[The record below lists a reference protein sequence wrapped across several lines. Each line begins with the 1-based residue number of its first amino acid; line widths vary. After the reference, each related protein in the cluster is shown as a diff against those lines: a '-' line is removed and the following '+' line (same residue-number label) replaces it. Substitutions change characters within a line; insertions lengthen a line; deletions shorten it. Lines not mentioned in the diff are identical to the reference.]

1 MFVLK
6 VENMIM
12 EHDGLTLFENASL
25 TIKENERVALIGEN
39 GVGKTTFLKGI
50 LGELP
55 LIKGKVSFGIPQK
68 EIGFMMQDSEENVFL
83 TTREWVESHHQEL
96 SELKQKLQVAEAQ
109 LHCMSHDE
117 KAISLYSQ
125 LLQKYMD
132 LDGYQWEASV
142 DKTLKQLGILET
154 SWEIPFSSL
163 SGGQKTRAKLAK
175 VMMNSPK
182 LLILDEPTNHL
193 DTEAVEW
200 LQSWLNRYQ
209 GSVLFISHE
218 RDFIDQ
224 VAQVTYELTSKG
236 TKKYEGGYQ
245 AYKVQKNHE
254 IKTLQ
259 ALYEKQERERK
270 KLQETIQMYKNWY
283 QQANAAASVRN
294 PFAQKQLSKQAA
306 KIKAKENALERLEK
320 ERIEQHKES
329 AVVQANFDAHAF
341 SGKRMVDVSNVNFSY
356 GEQPL
361 LQDVHVQISRGDR
374 LAVLGKNGSGKTT
387 LLKLLANELKP
398 VSGTIVHNPQLRIGY
413 FFQELDQ
420 LHPKRTILEELLSLE
435 KMSESEARTILA
447 CFLFRKE
454 EVYKKVAQLSMGEKC
469 RVAFAKLY
477 FSGANLLILDEP
489 TNYLDIA
496 TRERM
501 EEMLTSY
508 EGAVVIVA
516 HDPYLLRKIANK
528 VVLIEKGKVLNYPG
542 TYAEW
547 EMYELISPQEQLIKN
562 ELQMLEL
569 KLVELMSEESVEDEE
584 LWMEELKRVK
594 HRVKELKDMG
604 L

>member
-1 MFVLK
+1 
-6 VENMIM
+6 MIM
-12 EHDGLTLFENASL
+12 EHDGLTLFENVSL

-55 LIKGKVSFGIPQK
+55 LIEGKVSFGIPQK
-68 EIGFMMQDSEENVFL
+68 EIGFMMQDSEEDVFL

-96 SELKQKLQVAEAQ
+96 SDLKQKLQAAEAQ
-109 LHCMSHDE
+109 LHNVRHDE
-117 KAISLYSQ
+117 TAISLYSQ
-125 LLQKYMD
+125 LLQKYID

-163 SGGQKTRAKLAK
+163 SGGQKTRVKLAK

-193 DTEAVEW
+193 DTETVEW
-200 LQSWLNRYQ
+200 LQDWLNRYK

-218 RDFIDQ
+218 RNFIDQ

-245 AYKVQKNHE
+245 AYKVQKDHE
-254 IKTLQ
+254 IKTLRT
-259 ALYEKQERERK
+259 LYEKQERERK

-283 QQANAAASVRN
+283 HQANAAASVRN
-294 PFAQKQLSKQAA
+294 PYAQKQLSKQAA

-356 GEQPL
+356 GEQL
-361 LQDVHVQISRGDR
+361 ILQEVHVQISRGDR

-387 LLKLLANELKP
+387 LLKLLANELEP
-398 VSGTIVHNPQLRIGY
+398 VSGAIAHNPQLRIGY

-420 LHPKRTILEELLSLE
+420 LHPERTILEELLALE
-435 KMSESEARTILA
+435 NMSQSEARTILA

-528 VVLIEKGKVLNYPG
+528 VVLIENGRVTNYPG

-547 EMYELISPQEQLIKN
+547 EQHEHTSPQAQLIKN

-569 KLVELMSEESVEDEE
+569 KLVELMSEESVEDKE

-594 HRVKELKDMG
+594 HQVNELKNMEM
-604 L
+604 